1 MLSNYTTRHLN
12 NIITETI
19 NKYVGDEEL
28 RQEIIENLETVH
40 RILNQTQFSIA
51 KCMDDNLEDWFQEIK
66 TLDNQV
72 KNALDNFED

>member
-51 KCMDDNLEDWFQEIK
+51 KRMDDNLEDWFQEIK